1 MSRLTNIVVCIGLP
15 KTTEA
20 NFEKFKK
27 YFLSKI
33 LIKFIPTLTIDNIE
47 LPSKDGQST
56 GIAFIKCTGEN
67 GSSQAHAL
75 ITGADHAV
83 FDAKTRVRF
92 MSCETFEKYLKGSDK
107 PVPLVVEPCEHK
119 VQHFSWYLVDERL
132 YDQIVYLTN
141 KLPHAYWFNPK
152 DASLTQIDLPNHLQ
166 SIDDFKFSTDG
177 SFLIGKSGDV
187 LKFYTG
193 ENWIHFSSIQY
204 QNIKDY
210 IVSPCGRFL
219 LCKAL
224 PQGSDLDNI
233 YSPHGA
239 SIYDILKSS
248 RVFRF
253 PLHKADYNKIQ
264 FGHGSSVLTMVGK
277 ELRVFSAPAFKEPK
291 VFSSDIDS
299 FSPSISSP
307 YVFTFRKEREASPP
321 RIAFYSITDGKMV
334 HTHAS
339 YNAAGAKAYWHPNK
353 ALCAVVIETPV
364 KGAFQS
370 SLTIFDLENP
380 NKVGTFNI
388 QDTKKVGTIE
398 NCSWDPKE
406 RRISVIIETS
416 QGRLIHLYEIT
427 TNTTRLA
434 VYTASCSEL
443 IYSPAGRFAVAHD
456 INNGSSLVQFYDMD
470 SQAGIIKSLEISAV
484 ESLQWDPNG
493 AFVMANSS
501 RAVGNMSGFAIY
513 LFDGTLVLKEIRQ
526 GFKKGMWRPRV
537 AKYTEKDV
545 EAVKDKVDEVYEK
558 YGKFGAADPKVRK
571 EEQHLQ
577 KIEKVRNWMK
587 FNRESVAP
595 YRIPQQKQNYNFE
608 IQFAKNFEEKEE

>member
-1 MSRLTNIVVCIGLP
+1 MSRLNHIVVCIGLP
-15 KTTEA
+15 KTTES

-47 LPSKDGQST
+47 LPAKDGQST
-56 GIAFIKCTGEN
+56 GIAFIKCQGEN
-67 GSSQAHAL
+67 GPSQAHSL
-75 ITGADHAV
+75 IVGADHAV

-92 MSCETFEKYLKGSDK
+92 MSCETFEKYLKGTDK
-107 PVPLVVEPCEHK
+107 PVPLTVQPCEHK

-141 KLPHAYWFNPK
+141 KLPHACWFNPK

-166 SIDDFKFSTDG
+166 SLDDIKFSSDG

-204 QNIKDY
+204 QNLKDY
-210 IVSPCGRFL
+210 IISPCGRFL

-224 PQGSDLDNI
+224 PQGNELDNI

-253 PLHKADYNKIQ
+253 PLHKADYNNIS
-264 FGHGSSVLTMVGK
+264 FGHGSCVLTLVNK
-277 ELRVFSAPAFKEPK
+277 ELRTFSAPAFKEPK
-291 VFSSDIDS
+291 VLSSDIDT
-299 FSPSISSP
+299 FTPSVSSP
-307 YVFTFRKEREASPP
+307 FVFTFRNSREASPP
-321 RIAFYSITDGKMV
+321 RIAFYSTTDGKQV

-339 YNAAGAKAYWHPNK
+339 YNATEVEAFWHPNK
-353 ALCAVVIETPV
+353 ALCAVVIDTPV
-364 KGAFQS
+364 KGTMQS
-370 SLTIFDLENP
+370 SLAIFDLENP
-380 NKVGTFNI
+380 NKVGTFNMLDI
-388 QDTKKVGTIE
+388 KKVGSIQS
-398 NCSWDPKE
+398 CSWDPKE
-406 RRISVIIETS
+406 RRIAVIIETS
-416 QGRLIHLYEIT
+416 QGKLIHLYEIT
-427 TNTTRLA
+427 TSITRLA
-434 VYTASCSEL
+434 VFTAACSE
-443 IYSPAGRFAVAHD
+443 IVYSPFGRFAIAHD
-456 INNGSSLVQFYDMD
+456 IEHRSSIVQFYDM
-470 SQAGIIKSLEISAV
+470 SPNAGIIKSLEIDGI
-484 ESLQWDPNG
+484 ESLEWDPSG
-493 AFVMANSS
+493 AFVMFTAS
-501 RAVGNMSGFAIY
+501 RSGGSTSGGFSVY
-513 LFDGTLVLKEIRQ
+513 LLDGTLVLKESRQ

-571 EEQHLQ
+571 EEQHQQ
-577 KIEKVRNWMK
+577 KLLKVQKWMAYNK
-587 FNRESVAP
+587 ETVAP
-595 YRIPQQKQNYNFE
+595 YRVPQQKQNYNFE
-608 IQFAKNFEEKEE
+608 IQYAKDIEKQ